1 VDARQVMNGEKKY
14 TLSEGG
20 PERQKKRVCITMEP
34 WLFNRVKKY
43 QINVSAYIER
53 LIREDLHRMG
63 LL

>member
-1 VDARQVMNGEKKY
+1 MRRRDMDGEKKY
-14 TLSEGG
+14 TRWEEGQ
-20 PERQKKRVCITMEP
+20 ERPKKRVCITMEP

-43 QINVSAYIER
+43 HINVSAYIER

>member
-1 VDARQVMNGEKKY
+1 MNGEKRY
-14 TLSEGG
+14 TRSDQGL
-20 PERQKKRVCITMEP
+20 ERQKKRICITMEP